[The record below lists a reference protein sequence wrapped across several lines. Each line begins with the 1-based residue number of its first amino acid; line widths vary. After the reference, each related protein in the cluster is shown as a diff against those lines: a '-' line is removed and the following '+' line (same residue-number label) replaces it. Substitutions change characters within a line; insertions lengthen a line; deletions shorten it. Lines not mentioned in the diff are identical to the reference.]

1 MPHLR
6 EAAKNLDVGHLML
19 QFATMNKDLAKYNPP
34 LLRPQPMDHS
44 SRAPASGVQ
53 PKALAAE

>member
-19 QFATMNKDLAKYNPP
+19 QFATMNKDLAKYNPL
-34 LLRPQPMDHS
+34 LLRPQPMDYSTRVPS
-44 SRAPASGVQ
+44 SEVQ
-53 PKALAAE
+53 PTLLAAE

>member
-19 QFATMNKDLAKYNPP
+19 QFATMNKDLGKYNP
-34 LLRPQPMDHS
+34 LLLWPQPMDLLN
-44 SRAPASGVQ
+44 AGASVGVQ
-53 PKALAAE
+53 PTALAAE